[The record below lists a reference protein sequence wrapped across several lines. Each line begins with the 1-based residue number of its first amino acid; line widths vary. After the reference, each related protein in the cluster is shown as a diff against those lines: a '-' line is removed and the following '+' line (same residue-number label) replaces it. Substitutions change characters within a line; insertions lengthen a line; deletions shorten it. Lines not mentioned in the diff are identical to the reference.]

1 MLKLFSLIKRFLRGW
16 PEGRPGGGPHG
27 YQEGGPHCYQGGAH
41 GYQGGA
47 QKNVARLKV

>member
-16 PEGRPGGGPHG
+16 PEGRPGGGPMVTRRG
-27 YQEGGPHCYQGGAH
+27 APLLPGGAH